1 MGNMYLDLFYGL
13 SQEEL
18 EEQHKKAER
27 YYDQEQPAGRKIKRS
42 ECPYGGIDC
51 AWCMEDCE

>member
-1 MGNMYLDLFYGL
+1 VGKETI
-13 SQEEL
+13 EEKISCDMFG
-18 EEQHKKAER
+18 QQGI
-27 YYDQEQPAGRKIKRS
+27 DQEREESKTIKRS

>member
-1 MGNMYLDLFYGL
+1 MRDVYLDLFYGP
-13 SQEEL
+13 SKEEL
-18 EEQHKKAER
+18 EDSYKQAIKYH
-27 YYDQEQPAGRKIKRS
+27 DDEQPAGRKIKRR

>member
-1 MGNMYLDLFYGL
+1 MKDVTEIKNRIANIRAVILKDIMDGSFTDHSL
-13 SQEEL
+13 QE
-18 EEQHKKAER
+18 
-27 YYDQEQPAGRKIKRS
+27 KIKRS